1 MDDNNNNG
9 SKLLFAFLAG
19 AVVGAAF
26 GYFLN
31 SDKKDE
37 LLEDL
42 KESAS
47 KIKDD
52 LKEGIEKGKS
62 VIDNIVKTAKEHNK
76 QTTV

>member
-19 AVVGAAF
+19 AAVGAAV

-42 KESAS
+42 KESAL

-52 LKEGIEKGKS
+52 LQVGIEKGKS
-62 VIDNIVKTAKEHNK
+62 VIDNLIKTTKEHNK
-76 QTTV
+76 TTV

>member
-19 AVVGAAF
+19 AAIGAAV

-42 KESAS
+42 KESAL

-52 LKEGIEKGKS
+52 LQEGIEKGKS
-62 VIDNIVKTAKEHNK
+62 VIDNIIKTAKEQNK
-76 QTTV
+76 QATV